1 MIDVKR
7 LKQRKRR
14 PSTPGDV
21 LADIL
26 ETNAITQT
34 ELARRLKVSRR
45 TISQIIHGRRPM
57 DVDMAVR
64 LGTVLGNGPE
74 LWLNLQQAVDLW
86 DALHA
91 HSQEYETL
99 KPFARSQAA

>member
-1 MIDVKR
+1 MIDVNK

-14 PSTPGDV
+14 PSTLGDV

-26 ETNAITQT
+26 ETNAISQT

-45 TISQIIHGRRPM
+45 TVSQIIHGRRPM
-57 DVDMAVR
+57 SVDLAVR

-86 DALHA
+86 DTLHT
-91 HSQEYETL
+91 HSKEYETL
-99 KPFARSQAA
+99 KPFAKSQAA

>member
-1 MIDVKR
+1 MIDVSR

-14 PSTPGDV
+14 PSTPGEV

-45 TISQIIHGRRPM
+45 TVSRIIQGRRPI
-57 DVDMAVR
+57 DVDIAVR
-64 LGTVLGNGPE
+64 LGTIFGNGPQ

-86 DALHA
+86 DTLHA
-91 HSQEYETL
+91 HGKEYETL
-99 KPFARSQAA
+99 RPFAKSQAA

>member
-1 MIDVKR
+1 MINAKR
-7 LKQRKRR
+7 LKQRMRR

-45 TISQIIHGRRPM
+45 TVSQIIHGHRPIG
-57 DVDMAVR
+57 VDMAVR
-64 LGTVLGNGPE
+64 LGAVFGNGPE
-74 LWLNLQQAVDLW
+74 LWLNMQQAVDLW
-86 DALHA
+86 DVLHA
-91 HSQEYETL
+91 HSQEYEAL
-99 KPFARSQAA
+99 KPFAKSQAA

>member
-1 MIDVKR
+1 MIDVSR
-7 LKQRKRR
+7 FKQRKRR
-14 PSTPGDV
+14 PSTPGEV

-45 TISQIIHGRRPM
+45 MVSQIIHGRRPM
-57 DVDMAVR
+57 SVDLAVR
-64 LGTVLGNGPE
+64 LGTVFGNGPE

-86 DALHA
+86 DALHTR
-91 HSQEYETL
+91 SREYETL
-99 KPFARSQAA
+99 KPFAKSQAA